1 MTAPAA
7 PAAPLFAQ
15 DQYLSEVRHTT
26 PLTPDA
32 EVIALMACRHD
43 DDARERL
50 VAAYQPLVL
59 NIARRYLRRDTAM
72 DLMDL
77 VQEGNIGLLTALDQ
91 YDLSMDT
98 EFSTLAFTYIRG
110 AITAALWQGDGLIR
124 LPDHKARALHRL
136 DQVEAALC
144 VALGRDPAVAEL
156 AAAMAC
162 TVADV
167 RELLVLRAR
176 QICSLDAPLG
186 DGTDTSIGDIVADV
200 LARPQG
206 KAALLVDAIASLS
219 EMEQALLRER
229 FGADGG
235 DATPRRVVAERM
247 GLMPKE
253 VERLEQAA
261 QRKIARYLAYVA
273 A

>member
-1 MTAPAA
+1 MAAPAA

-15 DQYLSEVRHTT
+15 DQYLSEIRHTA
-26 PLTPDA
+26 PLAPDA
-32 EVIALMACRHD
+32 EVLYLMVCRRD
-43 DDARERL
+43 ADARERL
-50 VAAYQPLVL
+50 VVAYQPLVL
-59 NIARRYLRRDTAM
+59 NVARRYLRRDAAM

-91 YDLSMDT
+91 YDLSLGT
-98 EFSTLAFTYIRG
+98 AFSTLAFTCIRA

-124 LPDHKARALHRL
+124 LPDHKARALRRL
-136 DQVEAALC
+136 DQIEAALC
-144 VALGRDPAVAEL
+144 VSLGRDPAVAEL
-156 AAAMAC
+156 AAALAC
-162 TVADV
+162 KVADV
-167 RELLVLRAR
+167 RELMVLRAR

-186 DGTDTSIGDIVADV
+186 DGTDTPIADIVAEV

-219 EMEQALLRER
+219 EMEQTLLRER

-235 DATPRRVVAERM
+235 DVTPRRVVAERM
-247 GLMPKE
+247 GLMPRD
-253 VERLEQAA
+253 VERLEQTA